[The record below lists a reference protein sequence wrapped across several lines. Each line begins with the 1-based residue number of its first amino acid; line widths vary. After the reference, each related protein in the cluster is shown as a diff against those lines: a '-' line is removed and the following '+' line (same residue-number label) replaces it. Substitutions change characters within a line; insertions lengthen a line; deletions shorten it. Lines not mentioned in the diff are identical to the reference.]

1 MVLCGVR
8 AMDPPLSAG
17 AAFPSPNAQAQ
28 TDAHAPFGKNEEVK
42 ARSTRSVRPKIHK
55 DRSSAIRIQ
64 QGQYL
69 WQYLWYSNFQLPY

>member
-42 ARSTRSVRPKIHK
+42 ARSTRSVRPKIHNVV
-55 DRSSAIRIQ
+55 RSGGGEAQTIEKI
-64 QGQYL
+64 
-69 WQYLWYSNFQLPY
+69 